1 MPRGSR
7 HILKSLKELHNNN
20 AELSLPIVLTLQR
33 ESFTP
38 YPDHISIFLAFYSI
52 DRWATIHQVL
62 VQSFSKEQDG
72 YMVASADNVRELS
85 FYLFD
90 SSDIPLISALAKN
103 MAVSFPH
110 IGHLNLCFERLCEI
124 VSFLLTIDDY
134 NRT

>member
-1 MPRGSR
+1 MPGGYR
-7 HILKSLKELHNNN
+7 HILKSLKELHNN
-20 AELSLPIVLTLQR
+20 AELFLPIVLMLER

-38 YPDHISIFLAFYSI
+38 YPDHISIFPAFYSF
-52 DRWATIHQVL
+52 DRCATIHQVL
-62 VQSFSKEQDG
+62 VQSFCKDQGD

-90 SSDIPLISALAKN
+90 SSDIPLISVLAKN

-110 IGHLNLCFERLCEI
+110 IGNLNLCFERRCEI

>member
-1 MPRGSR
+1 MPRSSR
-7 HILKSLKELHNNN
+7 HILESLKELHNNN
-20 AELSLPIVLTLQR
+20 AVFFPIIVMLER
-33 ESFTP
+33 ENFTP
-38 YPDHISIFLAFYSI
+38 YPDHISIFPAFYSV
-52 DRWATIHQVL
+52 DRRATIHQVL
-62 VQSFSKEQDG
+62 VHSFSKEQDG
-72 YMVASADNVRELS
+72 FLVASVDNVRELS